1 MKKRL
6 LLASLPALLILS
18 ACNGGAQ
25 KKEDNN
31 IFLEDSLAHD
41 EIFDNRNFE
50 DRELMPRRADPVVHP
65 DSDVSIGIQCFEDG
79 GNVNLR
85 FVAAVSFAEGQLTPT
100 DAVWTR
106 SVYSPDGVKYSTK
119 FDAGEYACT
128 TAYKKISNGGS
139 AYSISD
145 FNTDHKTSYTHF
157 VVYTLRNIPKATY
170 SSYYVSA
177 YLTLSPN
184 SEGGIAETR
193 TKAIAVRVD
202 GLEKYTYDPFAGEY
216 FMVGSW
222 SASPIPATTIREDG
236 NKASFEGL
244 ALNPGDTFV
253 IKEFYNT
260 KLEVHNSSV
269 IYGNVSNY
277 ELNDDDANDKIG
289 VNYKGTYNFF
299 LKYDG
304 VSNQLYTTASNVVT
318 NGPLYVDVNVS
329 WWGNDSAWTSVY
341 AYSGNLGDNTG
352 KWFALS
358 GTFWGNTFRSST
370 SENFFTATTYAAG
383 YNKLAVCRLKNGTN
397 LPEDKTIWDT
407 SIIHNYY
414 TVSLIT
420 NGLEDCA
427 YLYNNVEISMGSRS

>member
-184 SEGGIAETR
+184 SEGGIAETK

-202 GLEKYTYDPFAGEY
+202 GSEKYTYDPFVGEY

-222 SASPIPATTIREDG
+222 SASPIPATTVREGG
-236 NKASFEGL
+236 NKASFEEKNL
-244 ALNPGDTFV
+244 SAGDSFV

-260 KLEVHNSSV
+260 KLEVHGYSTKCGDVSDYYLNDSSNNFVAKYNGLYNFYLKYVEDSPGVGHNEVYTKAKVYSRKYYVDLSSV
-269 IYGNVSNY
+269 TWWTSESAKAELYVYKDAQGGNPKVEEFIELQKVGATNIWETPDNVNLNRYAYGIVARRNPSNTN
-277 ELNDDDANDKIG
+277 EWWNQTPNISLNDYDDGFIKNCIK
-289 VNYKGTYNFF
+289 VK
-299 LKYDG
+299 
-304 VSNQLYTTASNVVT
+304 
-318 NGPLYVDVNVS
+318 
-329 WWGNDSAWTSVY
+329 DST
-341 AYSGNLGDNTG
+341 
-352 KWFALS
+352 
-358 GTFWGNTFRSST
+358 
-370 SENFFTATTYAAG
+370 
-383 YNKLAVCRLKNGTN
+383 
-397 LPEDKTIWDT
+397 
-407 SIIHNYY
+407 
-414 TVSLIT
+414 
-420 NGLEDCA
+420 LEEHPKKDYEWQYHA
-427 YLYNNVEISMGSRS
+427 E